1 MEVFLSS
8 INLLLLLILI
18 LINSSN
24 RVRYECKF
32 GIGGYEL
39 IVYLIANEK
48 LLALNLAV
56 LVEVRV
62 IFLYVFNVQKLKG
75 N

>member
-1 MEVFLSS
+1 MKGFLSS
-8 INLLLLLILI
+8 INFLLLLILI

-24 RVRYECKF
+24 RIGHECEF

-48 LLALNLAV
+48 LLALNLVV
-56 LVEVRV
+56 LVEVMMIRL
-62 IFLYVFNVQKLKG
+62 FVFNVQS
-75 N
+75 